1 MFASLQ
7 EQFEETKRTL
17 KEVEDNIRRITGR
30 DPDQFNLPVQG
41 TNKWKNGSAPPGNQ
55 KILPKKRTLDSR
67 PASEKEEALTPEE
80 EESADEEAPSKK
92 PSLQSTVVA
101 TQKDVKTRRDK
112 IEQQKSDSRGMA
124 RNRRMFGMILGT
136 LQKFQH
142 EESRRKEQSQ
152 KRAEI
157 DKKVEEAA
165 EKEKEEMKREKQ
177 ELFLTRKEKQIQMRC
192 LEKKLEIAEVHEAW
206 QNQQKMLMN
215 FIKTKAKPHLMF
227 LPSKHNSE
235 SQKSLKETQAEIEI
249 ALASHNAKFE
259 KELMEIEECYRKDEL
274 PDESPGDKENIGP
287 AEEGD
292 SQCVEATEL
301 QPPLPQPAEEEE
313 EMQEEE
319 NGHVVVND
327 ETSVEV
333 NDRTQDKILETVAD
347 QIFEPIYDE

>member
-1 MFASLQ
+1 MYASLQ

-30 DPDQFNLPVQG
+30 EPDQFNLPSQG
-41 TNKWKNGSAPPGNQ
+41 TNKWKNGSAVPGNQ
-55 KILPKKRTLDSR
+55 KILPKKRALDSR

-80 EESADEEAPSKK
+80 DSADEESPSKK

-227 LPSKHNSE
+227 LPSKHNAE
-235 SQKSLKETQAEIEI
+235 SQKCFKETQAEIEI
-249 ALASHNAKFE
+249 ALASHSAKFE
-259 KELMEIEECYRKDEL
+259 KELQEIEECYRKDEL

-287 AEEGD
+287 TEEGD
-292 SQCVEATEL
+292 SQCVPVESTDL
-301 QPPLPQPAEEEE
+301 QQPAEEEE
-313 EMQEEE
+313 EIQEDE
-319 NGHVVVND
+319 NGHVVEND